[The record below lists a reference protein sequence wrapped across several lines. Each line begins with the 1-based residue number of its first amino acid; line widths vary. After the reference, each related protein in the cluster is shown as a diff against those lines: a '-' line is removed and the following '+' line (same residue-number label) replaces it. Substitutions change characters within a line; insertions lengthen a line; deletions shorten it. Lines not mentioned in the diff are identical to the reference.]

1 MILIQLKEAAKFL
14 KTSQNIR
21 AVKCQNLIVDLSKK
35 KDSTIKFLATSLL
48 SHEFFEQMKI
58 YIMIIKYIISV

>member
-21 AVKCQNLIVDLSKK
+21 AVKCQNLIVDLRKK
-35 KDSTIKFLATSLL
+35 CNNQSLAKAIFSLAL
-48 SHEFFEQMKI
+48 SLGGFGKLTL
-58 YIMIIKYIISV
+58 SL

>member
-35 KDSTIKFLATSLL
+35 KDDETIRDLML
-48 SHEFFEQMKI
+48 
-58 YIMIIKYIISV
+58 